1 MSNCQVNFQMKL
13 SRDLTNLPSLDAL
26 RFFCESRSV
35 VGVLGKTAALL
46 SHPTPSP
53 HKDDLCTSALQAKSK
68 REKVKYSLAS
78 AINANNFLDVSNI
91 QHPFLPLDLILFPHL
106 ILFRLLGGRFQS
118 YTSLLPQPRLPLQ
131 LYHKTLCRSIDSNL
145 EAEDMNEKAS
155 VRNNSKVLPAGSVV
169 SIKLLQCCTQQ
180 DCWGTSAESTMLTM
194 AARHAVFQHGYQPIQ
209 RWHTAFQHGYQPL
222 QSTRCYA
229 TILQ

>member
-46 SHPTPSP
+46 SHPTPSQ

-118 YTSLLPQPRLPLQ
+118 
-131 LYHKTLCRSIDSNL
+131 
-145 EAEDMNEKAS
+145 
-155 VRNNSKVLPAGSVV
+155 
-169 SIKLLQCCTQQ
+169 
-180 DCWGTSAESTMLTM
+180 
-194 AARHAVFQHGYQPIQ
+194 
-209 RWHTAFQHGYQPL
+209 
-222 QSTRCYA
+222 
-229 TILQ
+229 